1 MSGALA
7 DRRILITGA
16 AKGIGLATAERFVK
30 EGARVAALDRD
41 GETLAAL
48 AGRFGAS
55 EFVPFRADVSD
66 PASVETAVSNAASA
80 LGGLDGVVN
89 SAGIDLVAAIETMA
103 LADWNRIIAVNLTG
117 PMLVAQA
124 AYPHL
129 RAAGGGT
136 IVNVS
141 SGAGLSP
148 LASNCA

>member
-80 LGGLDGVVN
+80 LGGLDPLSFVLGGGEDF
-89 SAGIDLVAAIETMA
+89 ALVATFPPE
-103 LADWNRIIAVNLTG
+103 
-117 PMLVAQA
+117 AQL
-124 AYPHL
+124 PEGWT
-129 RAAGGGT
+129 RVGE
-136 IVNVS
+136 V
-141 SGAGLSP
+141 GAGEGVTVDGQAYTGSTGHRHFG
-148 LASNCA
+148 